1 LHGRGRGINSVT
13 GVCDCTLYI
22 HEGIR
27 APTAQTILSLS
38 IAELKCL
45 TSLSIEELLKLRRNA
60 ALFLRTTTPSTL
72 LDIWMGHREDLVIQ
86 RLTTGCSSID
96 QVLEGGLLSR
106 GVTEIAGESGAGKTQ
121 LCLQLC
127 LTVQLPQ
134 THGGFEGAA
143 MYISTEDVFPHKR
156 LHQLAP
162 RFLVKHR
169 GLFTNESSLTD
180 KIYIEH
186 AATSVRIIDM
196 SRQYSISGIE
206 SSCIY

>member
-1 LHGRGRGINSVT
+1 MDAKRQNLEYPWLTGLEARVQQVVT
-13 GVCDCTLYI
+13 KR
-22 HEGIR
+22 IR

-134 THGGFEGAA
+134 THGGFEGG
-143 MYISTEDVFPHKR
+143 VFDYFH
-156 LHQLAP
+156 
-162 RFLVKHR
+162 
-169 GLFTNESSLTD
+169 D
-180 KIYIEH
+180 KLYF
-186 AATSVRIIDM
+186 
-196 SRQYSISGIE
+196 
-206 SSCIY
+206 